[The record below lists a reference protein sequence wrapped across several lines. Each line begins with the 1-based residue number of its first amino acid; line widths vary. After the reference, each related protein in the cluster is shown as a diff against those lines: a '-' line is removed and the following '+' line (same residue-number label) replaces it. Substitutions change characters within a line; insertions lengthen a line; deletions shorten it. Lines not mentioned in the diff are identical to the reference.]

1 MVKSRAVQKQEPRKK
16 TEVLCIHRVRKYY
29 CKKCPGKG
37 ICEHAKERRRCQAC
51 VDTGAV
57 QKQEPRK
64 KTEVLCIHR
73 VKKYYCKK
81 CPGKGICEHAKVR
94 HFCKKCPGKGICEH
108 GKEWRWCKAC
118 VDTGAVPKRR
128 KITANKNGVSRT
140 RISRIT
146 KFRPVSPAPSSVYSI
161 ASSTRSSRSS
171 TPRSAAPQQKK
182 RIQRI
187 GAFRAVESSDSE
199 SSVYVFAD
207 TEDDDDDSESVAIG
221 GGTAGAR
228 PRFSPARLHAGGGEA
243 SVSHTTSRLTRSNSG
258 CPAHVQSTHISTPK
272 RKQLIDA
279 DAQLTPAARRRR
291 TS

>member
-1 MVKSRAVQKQEPRKK
+1 MC
-16 TEVLCIHRVRKYY
+16 T
-29 CKKCPGKG
+29 
-37 ICEHAKERRRCQAC
+37 
-51 VDTGAV
+51 
-57 QKQEPRK
+57 
-64 KTEVLCIHR
+64 
-73 VKKYYCKK
+73 
-81 CPGKGICEHAKVR
+81 
-94 HFCKKCPGKGICEH
+94 H
-108 GKEWRWCKAC
+108 GKVKGKCKEC
-118 VDTGAVPKRR
+118 KGGQ
-128 KITANKNGVSRT
+128 ICGVSRT

-243 SVSHTTSRLTRSNSG
+243 AVSHTTSRLTRSNSG